1 MIYNII
7 LPLLILSAIYGLAIF
22 GLIVVLRKFEILSEK
37 RIILSFLIFGI
48 VTGFLVAWRWAW
60 HRDIEIIINIF
71 TVFLGDEVYK
81 LSIMYLGDISS
92 PQAHYTI
99 PWILRIPQVYVIVS
113 IIFWGLIGLLIQ
125 FIYNRRI
132 K

>member
-22 GLIVVLRKFEILSEK
+22 GFIVILRKMEIPSKK
-37 RIILSFLIFGI
+37 RIILSFLIFGT
-48 VTGFLVAWRWAW
+48 VTGFLVAWAW
-60 HRDIEIIINIF
+60 PKDIGVLINIF
-71 TVFLGDEVYK
+71 TAFLGDEVYQ
-81 LSIMYLGDISS
+81 LSILYLGDISS